1 MSVLLSYLILLLA
14 TSIPAAVTL
23 FLAYN
28 FRVPDEDSYAVF
40 TSVPL
45 GTALFMSTVG
55 STVVNMLYGMKA

>member
-23 FLAYN
+23 ILAYN
-28 FRVPDEDSYAVF
+28 FRVDEDSYAVF

-55 STVVNMLYGMKA
+55 STVVNMLYGMKV